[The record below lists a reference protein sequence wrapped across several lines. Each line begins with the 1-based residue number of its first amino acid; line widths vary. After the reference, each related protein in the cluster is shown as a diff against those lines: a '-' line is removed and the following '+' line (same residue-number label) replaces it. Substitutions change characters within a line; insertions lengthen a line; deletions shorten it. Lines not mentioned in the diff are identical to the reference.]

1 MFWTSK
7 LRTGLLVCVGL
18 TTSIVGAADDAAFLE
33 DMQRRTFDFFWET
46 APAENGLTP
55 DRYPSESPCSIAAVG
70 FGLTAYCVGVERGWV
85 ERADAAE
92 RTLATLRFFRDA
104 PPIDGSAE
112 GASDGAGMRGFFY
125 HFLDMRTGKRW
136 RNCEL
141 SSIDTALLMMGVLA
155 SREYFDGDNA
165 AEKEIRD
172 TADALYRRVEWDW
185 MQPRPPLIGMSWRPE
200 EGGLGRADY
209 RGYDEAMFLYVLA
222 IGSPTHPVDPSA
234 WEAFTKTYKWA
245 DFQGAG
251 EHVNFAPLFGH
262 QYAAC
267 WIDLRGVADR
277 YLREKGIDYFENS
290 RRATLAQRTYA
301 IANPAGWRDYGA
313 DVWGLTACDGPA
325 NVERE
330 HNGQLRRFHTYM
342 ARGAAATQVI
352 DDGTIAPTAT
362 GGSIPFAPQE
372 TIQALKAMRERYGDR
387 LYGEY
392 GFRDAFNP
400 TFRFADVEAQR
411 GLIDPE
417 AGWFDSDYL
426 GIDQGPILLMAEN
439 HRTGFVW
446 DLMKKSPYIRAGLE
460 RAGFAGG
467 WLDEK
472 KE

>member
-1 MFWTSK
+1 
-7 LRTGLLVCVGL
+7 
-18 TTSIVGAADDAAFLE
+18 
-33 DMQRRTFDFFWET
+33 
-46 APAENGLTP
+46 
-55 DRYPSESPCSIAAVG
+55 
-70 FGLTAYCVGVERGWV
+70 
-85 ERADAAE
+85 
-92 RTLATLRFFRDA
+92 
-104 PPIDGSAE
+104 
-112 GASDGAGMRGFFY
+112 MRGFFY

-136 RNCEL
+136 RDCEL
-141 SSIDTALLMMGVLA
+141 SSIDTALLMLGVLA

-165 AEKEIRD
+165 TEREIRE
-172 TADALYRRVEWDW
+172 TADTLYRNVRWDW
-185 MQPRPPLIGMSWRPE
+185 MQPRPPLIGMGWRPE
-200 EGGLGRADY
+200 EGGFIRADY
-209 RGYDEAMFLYVLA
+209 RGYDEALFLYVLA
-222 IGSPTHPVDPSA
+222 IGSPTHPVDPAA

-245 DFQGAG
+245 DFQGQG

-267 WIDLRGVADR
+267 WIDLRGVSDA

-290 RRATLAQRTYA
+290 RRATLAQRQYA
-301 IANPAGWRDYGA
+301 IANPGGWRDYGA

-325 NVERE
+325 NIERDY
-330 HNGQLRRFHTYM
+330 NGKSRRFHTYM
-342 ARGAAATQVI
+342 ARGAAADAVI
-352 DDGTIAPTAT
+352 DDGTIAPTAA
-362 GGSIPFAPQE
+362 GGSIPFAPKE
-372 TIQALKAMRERYGDR
+372 TIHALKTMRERYGDR

-400 TFRFADVEAQR
+400 SFRYTDVRPQR
-411 GLIDPE
+411 GVIDPE
-417 AGWFDSDYL
+417 HGWFDSDYL